1 MKSLSYDNNLMLF
14 VVDLNSVVPTHQHT
28 HTHTDIITSKT
39 GAGTAGF

>member
-14 VVDLNSVVPTHQHT
+14 VVDLNSVVPTHTHT